1 MSGVA
6 ARMDQALSR
15 RSLVVLSITGL
26 AIFFGVWTFAAAIEL
41 APRKFLPLP
50 WEVLERAFRL
60 TTAPFSGHTL
70 QGHLLSS
77 IERYLYGFALAA
89 AIGVPLGLLMGW
101 YRWLDKM
108 ITPLFDSLRFIA
120 PIAWIP
126 FAALWFGTG
135 IGGPT
140 LIIFA
145 GAFPPCLINA
155 YRGARFVEPKYL
167 EAAQVLGASGP
178 RIIYEVLLPASLPSI
193 IAGLRISAGAG
204 WQSLI
209 GAELIAANSGVG
221 LMMVR
226 GQAALDTSIVMV
238 GMIAV
243 GVFGLLVDVALRGV
257 EQWVHRRRGL
267 NP

>member
-1 MSGVA
+1 MGDKLH
-6 ARMDQALSR
+6 RNQLLLLSA
-15 RSLVVLSITGL
+15 TGL
-26 AIFFGVWTFAAAIEL
+26 LMFFSVWSLAAWIEL

-50 WEVLERAFRL
+50 WEVLARGVAL
-60 TTAPFSGHTL
+60 VSTPFSGQTL
-70 QGHLLSS
+70 QGHLVVS
-77 IERYLYGFALAA
+77 IDRYLRGFLLAA
-89 AIGVPLGLLMGW
+89 AIGVPLGLMMGW
-101 YRWLDKM
+101 YRWLDHV

-120 PIAWIP
+120 PIAWVP

-140 LIIFA
+140 MIIFA

-155 YRGARFVEPKYL
+155 YRGARFVETKYI
-167 EAAQVLGASGP
+167 EAAKVYGASGP
-178 RIIYEVLLPASLPSI
+178 RIVYEVLLPASLPSI

-209 GAELIAANSGVG
+209 GAELIAASSGIG

-226 GQAALDTSIVMV
+226 GQGALDTSIVMV

-243 GVFGLLVDVALRGV
+243 GLFGLLIDVTLRGV
-257 EQWVHRRRGL
+257 EAWITRKQGH
-267 NP
+267 

>member
-1 MSGVA
+1 MSN
-6 ARMDQALSR
+6 QLLSR
-15 RSLVVLSITGL
+15 NQLIGLSAIGL
-26 AIFFGVWTFAAAIEL
+26 FAFFGLWTFAALIEL

-50 WEVLERAFRL
+50 WQVLDKGIALL
-60 TTAPFSGHTL
+60 TEPFSGQTL
-70 QGHLLSS
+70 QGHLISS
-77 IERYLYGFALAA
+77 INRYLRGFLLAA

-101 YRWLDKM
+101 YRWLDHVVSP
-108 ITPLFDSLRFIA
+108 IFDSLRFVA
-120 PIAWIP
+120 PIAWVP

-140 LIIFA
+140 MIIFA

-155 YRGARFVEPKYL
+155 YRGARYVEKKYI
-167 EAAQVLGASGP
+167 EAAQVYGASGP
-178 RIIYEVLLPASLPSI
+178 RIVYEILLPASLPSI
-193 IAGLRISAGAG
+193 IAGLRIGAGSG

-226 GQAALDTSIVMV
+226 AQAALDTSIVIV

-243 GVFGLLVDVALRGV
+243 GVFGLLIDIALKSIEKLVNRKLG
-257 EQWVHRRRGL
+257 H
-267 NP
+267 

>member
-1 MSGVA
+1 MG
-6 ARMDQALSR
+6 DALDR
-15 RSLVVLSITGL
+15 KQLAWLSFTGL
-26 AIFFGVWTFAAAIEL
+26 AIFFGLWTFAAWVEL

-50 WEVLERAFRL
+50 WEVVERGIAL
-60 TTAPFSGHTL
+60 LSKPFSGQTL
-70 QGHLLSS
+70 QGHLAASLQ
-77 IERYLYGFALAA
+77 RYLLGFALAA

-101 YRWLDKM
+101 YRWLDNM
-108 ITPLFDSLRFIA
+108 VTPLFDSLRFIA
-120 PIAWIP
+120 PIAWVP

-135 IGGPT
+135 IGGPM

-155 YRGARFVEPKYL
+155 YRGARFVDKKYI
-167 EAAQVLGASGP
+167 EAAQVYGASGP
-178 RIIYEVLLPASLPSI
+178 RVVYEVLLPASLPSI

-209 GAELIAANSGVG
+209 GAELIAANTGIG

-226 GQAALDTSIVMV
+226 GQGALDTSIVMV

-243 GVFGLLVDVALRGV
+243 GVFGMLIDVALRGV
-257 EQWVHRRRGL
+257 EAWVNRKRGR
-267 NP
+267 